1 MINIMAMSN
10 IYTHKISNLYSYYLS
25 MINLVAYIRAM
36 MINTFYNIASNNKIN
51 FKALSTYM
59 HRYYN
64 INY

>member
-1 MINIMAMSN
+1 MAMINIY
-10 IYTHKISNLYSYYLS
+10 IHKISNSYSYYLS
-25 MINLVAYIRAM
+25 TTNLVAYIRATTT
-36 MINTFYNIASNNKIN
+36 NTFYNIASNNKIN